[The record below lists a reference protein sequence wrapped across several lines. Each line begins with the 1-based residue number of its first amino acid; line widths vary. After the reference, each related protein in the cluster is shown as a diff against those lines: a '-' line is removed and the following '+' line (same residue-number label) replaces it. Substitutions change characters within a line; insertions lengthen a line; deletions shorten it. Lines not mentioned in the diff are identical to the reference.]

1 MYFVS
6 MRHFDLG
13 LGFHSRRLCIL
24 DTKKEKRGA
33 GPRSDEFCVAD
44 SAAAAD
50 GETPSGVKAGGREAA
65 RDRRQGPGRCCGRIE
80 DQATVDIEDRKTI
93 RDISGHLARYVEA
106 IGASWSCQAP
116 GATWIVPLSPG

>member
-33 GPRSDEFCVAD
+33 GPRSDKFCVGD

-65 RDRRQGPGRCCGRIE
+65 EIVGKVQADVAAALKIKQPSISKIE
-80 DQATVDIEDRKTI
+80 KQSEIYLATLR
-93 RDISGHLARYVEA
+93 AM
-106 IGASWSCQAP
+106 
-116 GATWIVPLSPG
+116 